1 MGYNRAMDIRKYCQ
15 RGYKMAKIEWENSLS
30 IGIDLIDE
38 QHKMLIQRLNDLSK
52 AVEMMQGETE
62 IMKTLEFMIDYTNFH
77 FSSEE
82 KYMAEQKY
90 PGLDYQKKQHE
101 ELKGSLKRIVE
112 DFEEEGPTRILTTP
126 INTFLSNW
134 LVKHIKGL
142 DLKFGKFLKEKEPNT

>member
-1 MGYNRAMDIRKYCQ
+1 
-15 RGYKMAKIEWENSLS
+15 MARIEWENSLS
-30 IGIDLIDE
+30 IGIELIDE
-38 QHKMLIQRLNDLSK
+38 QHKMLIQRLNDLSR

-90 PGLDYQKKQHE
+90 PGLDCQQKQHE
-101 ELKGSLKRIVE
+101 EFKDSLKRLVE
-112 DFEEEGPTRILTTP
+112 DFEEEGPTRTLTTS
-126 INTFLSNW
+126 INTFLANW

-142 DLKFGKFLKEKEPNT
+142 DLKFGKFLKEKDSAT